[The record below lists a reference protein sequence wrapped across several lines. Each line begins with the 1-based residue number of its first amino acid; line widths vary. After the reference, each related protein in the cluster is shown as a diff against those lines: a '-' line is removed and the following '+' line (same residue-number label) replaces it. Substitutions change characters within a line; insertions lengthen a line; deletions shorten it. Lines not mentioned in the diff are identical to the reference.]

1 MGRRIVR
8 DVVEGGRETMMFVL
22 IILIMGASV
31 AMHDFDDRASCITA
45 MNYILHQ
52 VGTDAGVR
60 TFCVPKSAAAAHS
73 N

>member
-1 MGRRIVR
+1 ML
-8 DVVEGGRETMMFVL
+8 VERAREKIMFVL

-31 AMHDFDDRASCITA
+31 AMHDFDDRTSCLTA

-52 VGTDAGVR
+52 LGTDAGVR
-60 TFCVPKSAAAAHS
+60 TFCVPKSAAAARS